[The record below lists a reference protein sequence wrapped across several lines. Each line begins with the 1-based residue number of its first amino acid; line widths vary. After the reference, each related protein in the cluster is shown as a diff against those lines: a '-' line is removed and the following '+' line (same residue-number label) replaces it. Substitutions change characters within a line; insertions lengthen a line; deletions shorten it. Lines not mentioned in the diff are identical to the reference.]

1 MTFVKKCMMYM
12 GIHFDFYLKGSKNLI
27 IIDVKRCK
35 NTRKINQGNEM
46 ILTRDE
52 IILKVSEKMRLIR
65 TEAGYTQDKMAE
77 IVGVSKKT
85 LVQIEKGRANAGW
98 STVVAVCALFRET
111 ETVRFLF
118 GNEPLEVIETV
129 VREGIDFRKEK
140 TLGGK
145 IWWKEIQNKSGYVL
159 QQNII
164 SQHYRI
170 IDEEHFRIYSSFDE
184 TSAKERFAEV
194 IEELQHQY

>member
-1 MTFVKKCMMYM
+1 MLF
-12 GIHFDFYLKGSKNLI
+12 IHFDFYLKGSKNLI
-27 IIDVKRCK
+27 IIDMKRCK

>member
-12 GIHFDFYLKGSKNLI
+12 GIHFYFYLKGSKNLI

>member
-1 MTFVKKCMMYM
+1 
-12 GIHFDFYLKGSKNLI
+12 
-27 IIDVKRCK
+27 
-35 NTRKINQGNEM
+35 M